1 MNAHCPL
8 CSPPASADLIAN
20 TPCLRVVW
28 ANEPHYPCF
37 VRVVWQ
43 AHAAE
48 MSDLS
53 AAEQAQ
59 VMQAVMAVERAMR
72 AVLAPDKINLA
83 SFGNMVPHVHW
94 HIIPR
99 WNDDA
104 HWPHPTWAAAQRAG
118 VAHGESCKQA
128 LAQAIVQELSHS
140 E

>member
-1 MNAHCPL
+1 MNAPCPL
-8 CSPPASADLIAN
+8 CSPPASADVIAS
-20 TPCLRVVW
+20 TPSLRVVW
-28 ANEPHYPCF
+28 ANEPNYPCF

-48 MSDLS
+48 MSDLN
-53 AAEQAQ
+53 AAAQAH

-72 AVLAPDKINLA
+72 AVLSPDKINLA

-99 WNDDA
+99 WTDDA
-104 HWPHPTWAAAQRAG
+104 HWPQPTWAMVQRAG
-118 VAHGESCKQA
+118 VAHGESLKQA
-128 LAQAIVQELSHS
+128 LAHAIVQALSHS